1 MNNPLIPE
9 EIKPLLK
16 RENVMRRRRNI
27 LISILALGFLFT
39 VIDAKV
45 VYDRKKPIFMFK
57 MVNTAKKV
65 TYRGLLSNVT
75 YRYEEVNDQRFTDI
89 TFYVIGI
96 SVYSLG
102 YSD

>member
-1 MNNPLIPE
+1 
-9 EIKPLLK
+9 
-16 RENVMRRRRNI
+16 MRRRRNV
-27 LISILALGFLFT
+27 LFSILALGFLLT
-39 VIDAKV
+39 AIDAKV

-57 MVNTAKKV
+57 TVNTAEKV

-75 YRYEEVNDQRFTDI
+75 YRYEKVNDQRFTDI
-89 TFYVIGI
+89 TFYVIGV